1 MAFKTLEQRFNE
13 TSKEIYNRFQPSR
26 DQLVSI
32 KPDTRGN
39 FGASSRIKDD
49 TRALPVTSFI
59 RDTKR
64 ITNFLK
70 SSEGLLYIGKQV
82 LLQTGNTFEES
93 RIYNPLSNYQIP
105 NLLRIKRIIGG
116 DDNTKGILQPDT
128 ISQFTGTKDAPRVT
142 ESVLVKFNYNETPG
156 RPEINVFGPN
166 YSPFLRK
173 QQPLEQ
179 RSQKKSNV
187 LNSSGLSFDVNN
199 KAFDFGREFTLRA
212 VSYPGSELT
221 STQVERNDRLK
232 KKFDNLFAKFGT
244 TNKVSTD
251 FYFGGNTRGY
261 QATLNVDSGLFEEA
275 APRTSNTDGLVN
287 SPGDYLKPYDPINV
301 TNVTKT
307 FGKLDNGIN
316 KIDYEKIVQDTAET
330 DSANPDIINFTFQV
344 AGTPP
349 GQTQQASTAT
359 EYPIIKFRAF
369 ISTFKQTVKPE
380 FAEQKYLGRTER
392 FVSYSGVKRTASLS
406 FNVVAFSKIELDTVW
421 TKINYLTGLAFPL
434 GVSKSGFLVPPLF
447 KISIGNIY
455 DAQPCYIENLD
466 FDFID
471 KDITFDIDNEVSQFV
486 NVNMS
491 IVLLEKRSRFY
502 NSPFYQITED
512 LAKQV

>member
-39 FGASSRIKDD
+39 FGSRSRVKDD

-64 ITNFLK
+64 LTNFLK
-70 SSEGLLYIGKQV
+70 SPEGLLYISKQV
-82 LLQTGNTFEES
+82 LLQTGNTFKES
-93 RIYNPLSNYQIP
+93 RVYNPLSNYQIP
-105 NLLRIKRIIGG
+105 NLPRIKRIIGG

-128 ISQFTGTKDAPRVT
+128 ISQFTGTKDAPRVAT
-142 ESVLVKFNYNETPG
+142 SVLVKFNYNETPG

-166 YSPFLRK
+166 YSPFLRI
-173 QQPLEQ
+173 QQTLEQ

-199 KAFDFGREFTLRA
+199 KAFSYGLGRLDVVRGLGSDITTSQ
-212 VSYPGSELT
+212 VS
-221 STQVERNDRLK
+221 RNDRLK
-232 KKFDNLFAKFGT
+232 GKFENLIKRFS
-244 TNKVSTD
+244 TNDATGTD
-251 FYFGGNTRGY
+251 FYFRRASKDP
-261 QATLNVDSGLFEEA
+261 ATLKTDTGLYETPT
-275 APRTSNTDGLVN
+275 PRTSLIGGDDGLPVF
-287 SPGDYLKPYDPINV
+287 SGTGFGILAYDGINE
-301 TNVTKT
+301 TNDTKK
-307 FGKLDNGIN
+307 FGTLSNGIN
-316 KIDYEKIVQDTAET
+316 KVDYTKLVPEKALQDSTT
-330 DSANPDIINFTFQV
+330 PDIINFTFQ
-344 AGTPP
+344 AQGTSDP
-349 GQTQQASTAT
+349 
-359 EYPIIKFRAF
+359 IKFRAF

>member
-1 MAFKTLEQRFNE
+1 MTFKTLEQRFNE
-13 TSKEIYNRFQPSR
+13 TSTQIYNRFQPSR

-32 KPDTRGN
+32 KPNTRGN

-128 ISQFTGTKDAPRVT
+128 ISQFTGTKDAPRVA

-166 YSPFLRK
+166 YSPFLRI
-173 QQPLEQ
+173 QQTLEQ

-199 KAFDFGREFTLRA
+199 KAFDFGLGFKLRA

-221 STQVERNDRLK
+221 STQVERNDRLN
-232 KKFDNLFAKFGT
+232 KKFDNLFTKFSA
-244 TNKVSTD
+244 NDEVSTD
-251 FYFGGNTRGY
+251 FYFGKNTRGY
-261 QATLNVDSGLFEEA
+261 QATLKTSGLFEGA

-287 SPGDYLKPYDPINV
+287 SPGDYLLPYDPINV

-330 DSANPDIINFTFQV
+330 DSANPDIINFTFQ
-344 AGTPP
+344 AQGTPTP
-349 GQTQQASTAT
+349 V
-359 EYPIIKFRAF
+359 KFRAF

-502 NSPFYQITED
+502 DSPFYQITED
-512 LAKQV
+512 LANQV

>member
-1 MAFKTLEQRFNE
+1 MSFKTLEQRFNE
-13 TSKEIYNRFQPSR
+13 SSKEIYNRFQPSR

-32 KPDTRGN
+32 KPDTNGN
-39 FGASSRIKDD
+39 FGSRSRVKDD

-59 RDTKR
+59 RDTR
-64 ITNFLK
+64 RLTNFLK
-70 SSEGLLYIGKQV
+70 SPEGVLYIGKQV
-82 LLQTGNTFEES
+82 LLQTGNTFKES
-93 RIYNPLSNYQIP
+93 RIYNPLSNIQIP
-105 NLLRIKRIIGG
+105 NLTRIRRSIGG
-116 DDNTKGILQPDT
+116 NDTPKGLLQQDT
-128 ISQFTGTKDAPRVT
+128 VSQFTGTKQSPAT
-142 ESVLVKFNYNETPG
+142 TTSVLVKFNYNETPG
-156 RPEINVFGPN
+156 RPEINAYGPN
-166 YSPFLRK
+166 YSPFLSK
-173 QQPLEQ
+173 KLTLEQ
-179 RSQKKSNV
+179 RSQKKSTI
-187 LNSSGLSFDVNN
+187 LTADSFNDVNN
-199 KAFDFGREFTLRA
+199 TAFKFGLLFRLFA
-212 VSYPGSELT
+212 QGSPAIIAT
-221 STQVERNDRLK
+221 KQVNRNPRLK
-232 KKFDNLFAKFGT
+232 KKFEDLTKKFDT
-244 TNKVSTD
+244 DKAVSTD
-251 FYFGGNTRGY
+251 FYMGNNSRGY
-261 QATLNVDSGLFEEA
+261 GATLRTNSGLFEED
-275 APRTSNTDGLVN
+275 APRTSNTGSNGPVN
-287 SPGDYLKPYDPINV
+287 SVGNLIKPYDVLNA
-301 TNVTKT
+301 TSFGT
-307 FGKLDNGIN
+307 FGKLEDGVN
-316 KIDYEKIVQDTAET
+316 KIDYDRLVPEKATQDSTT
-330 DSANPDIINFTFQV
+330 PDIINFTFQV

-359 EYPIIKFRAF
+359 EYPIVKFRAF
-369 ISTFKQTVKPE
+369 ISTFKQSVKPE

-392 FVSYSGVKRTASLS
+392 FVSYSGAKRTASLS